1 MRLIFFANYICN
13 YTLQTLKQLI
23 FTVTNDL
30 NYDQRMQR
38 ICSSL
43 QKNGYCVKLIGVKRK
58 NSSLLSSQI
67 FVQKRIPILFE
78 KGFLFYAEYNFKLF
92 FYLLFCKTDAFC
104 AIDLDTILPNYFA
117 SILRRK
123 KRVYD
128 AHELFTELNEV
139 VNNKPVKWF
148 WNMIESFA
156 VPRFKSGYTVNKFL
170 KDEFERR
177 YKVDYEIV
185 RNIPIYQST
194 NHLVSQPTNQ
204 IIYQGAVNFGR
215 GFEQLIPAMKNV
227 NAQLHI
233 YGIGNFYNQV
243 ETLIKENNLENKV
256 KLFGATLPDTLKQIT
271 PTAKIGITIFEAK
284 GLNQYYSLANRF
296 FDYIMAGIP
305 QICVNYPEYKI
316 LNDEFDIAVM
326 VDNIEVETLSN
337 AINTLLTDEVLFN
350 RLKQNC
356 TVAREKLNWQNEEK
370 KLLSFWKNIFT

>member
-1 MRLIFFANYICN
+1 M
-13 YTLQTLKQLI
+13 
-23 FTVTNDL
+23 

-43 QKNGYCVKLIGVKRK
+43 QAGGYDVKLIGVKRK
-58 NSSLLSSQI
+58 KSREISTQI
-67 FVQKRIPILFE
+67 FSQKRIPIWFE

-92 FYLLFCKTDAFC
+92 FYLLFCKADAFC
-104 AIDLDTILPNYFA
+104 AIDLDTIIPNYFV
-117 SILRRK
+117 SVLRRK

-139 VNNKPVKWF
+139 VNNKKVKWF
-148 WNMIESFA
+148 WDKVEGFA
-156 VPRFKSGYTVNKFL
+156 VPKFQNGYTVNQFMKN
-170 KDEFERR
+170 EFERR
-177 YKVDYEIV
+177 YKVNYEVV
-185 RNIPIYQST
+185 RNLPNNQPINQLTNQPINQSA
-194 NHLVSQPTNQ
+194 NQ

-227 NAQLHI
+227 NAELHI
-233 YGIGNFYNQV
+233 YGIGNFYSQV
-243 ETLIKENNLENKV
+243 EELIKANQLENKV
-256 KLFGATLPDTLKQIT
+256 KLLGAILPKDLKQIT
-271 PTAKIGITIFEAK
+271 HTAKFGITIFEAK

-337 AINTLLTDEVLFN
+337 AINTLLTDETLYN

-356 TVAREKLNWQNEEK
+356 IAAKEKLNWQNEEK
-370 KLLSFWKNIFT
+370 KLLSFWKNICT